1 MLDAR
6 DAAAPAGLV
15 TLQTVDL
22 NFTLNGQPWQGT
34 VPVEEVLLDLL
45 RERAGL
51 TGTKRSCESEVC
63 GVCTVLVDGQPI
75 SSCSYLA
82 FEARGRA
89 VTTVEGLAV
98 DGQLDPLQEAFVRN
112 VGAQCGYCTAGQ
124 LLLARALLDAHPTP
138 TRDDIGHWMTNL
150 CRCGAYPA
158 IATSILEAAP
168 AYRARA
174 AGALEANEG

>member
-1 MLDAR
+1 MANS
-6 DAAAPAGLV
+6 AGAAPPALQ

-22 NFTLNGQPWQGT
+22 AFTLNGRPWAGA

-63 GVCTVLVDGQPI
+63 GACTVLVDGAPI

-82 FEARGRA
+82 FEAQDKA
-89 VTTVEGLAV
+89 VTTVEGLAEG
-98 DGQLDPLQEAFVRN
+98 DRLDPLQDAFIRH
-112 VGAQCGYCTAGQ
+112 VGAQCGYCTSGQ
-124 LLLARALLDAHPTP
+124 LMAARALLVENATP
-138 TRDDIGHWMTNL
+138 TYADIAHWMTNI

-158 IATSILEAAP
+158 IAASILEAAE
-168 AYRARA
+168 AYRARG
-174 AGALEANEG
+174 AG

>member
-1 MLDAR
+1 MVDPLD
-6 DAAAPAGLV
+6 DGAAPAGLE

-22 NFTLNGQPWQGT
+22 ALTLNGKPWRGT

-63 GVCTVLVDGQPI
+63 GACTVLVNGEPI

-82 FEARGRA
+82 FEAQGKI
-89 VTTVEGLAV
+89 VTTIEGLA
-98 DGQLDPLQEAFVRN
+98 DGDRLDPLQEAFIRN
-112 VGAQCGYCTAGQ
+112 VGAQCGYCTSGQ
-124 LLLARALLDAHPTP
+124 IMLAKALLAANPAPTYA
-138 TRDDIGHWMTNL
+138 DIAHWMTNE

-158 IATSILEAAP
+158 IATSILEAAQ
-168 AYRARA
+168 AYRH
-174 AGALEANEG
+174 EA

>member
-1 MLDAR
+1 MDEPR
-6 DAAAPAGLV
+6 DGGVTGEGLP
-15 TLQTVDL
+15 TLQTL
-22 NFTLNGQPWQGT
+22 PLAFTLNGQPWSGM

-63 GVCTVLVDGQPI
+63 GACTVLVDGRAI

-82 FEARGRA
+82 FEAAGKA
-89 VTTVEGLAV
+89 VTTIEGLAE

-112 VGAQCGYCTAGQ
+112 VGAQCGYCTSGQ
-124 LLLARALLDAHPTP
+124 IMAAKALLNEKPRPTHE
-138 TRDDIGHWMTNL
+138 DVAHWMSNV

-158 IATSILEAAP
+158 IAASILEAAE
-168 AYRARA
+168 AYAARP
-174 AGALEANEG
+174 GQT

>member
-6 DAAAPAGLV
+6 DAAPEGLE

-22 NFTLNGQPWQGT
+22 AFTLNGRPWRGT

-51 TGTKRSCESEVC
+51 TGAKRSCESEVC
-63 GVCTVLVDGQPI
+63 GACTVLVDGQPI

-82 FEARGRA
+82 FEAQGKA

-124 LLLARALLDAHPTP
+124 LMLARALLVEHPAP
-138 TRDDIGHWMTNL
+138 TREEIAHWMTNI

-158 IATSILEAAP
+158 IAASIMEAAP
-168 AYRARA
+168 AYRKRA
-174 AGALEANEG
+174 AGGPGALET